1 MSQVNFFPINQNLDT
16 AMAYAKMNV
25 RTEFESLIASYD
37 EKIAL
42 LLLDSE
48 RNEEKIVLLR
58 FQKKTVQ
65 YIKSQLAN
73 TSSFQIQA

>member
-1 MSQVNFFPINQNLDT
+1 MSQGNFFPINQNLDT

>member
-1 MSQVNFFPINQNLDT
+1 
-16 AMAYAKMNV
+16 MAYAKMNV